1 MGRMPRQNRPLPFS
15 QPYEINWDFSMSWYQ
30 IPPSKILQYS
40 SFLAPTS
47 AKTLWQ
53 WRGRGKLI
61 QRRGNHLRSGFA
73 QKDFP
78 KLSQVHTS
86 EGMIHGNLKD
96 VSMVFLYGVV
106 LCDWSD

>member
-1 MGRMPRQNRPLPFS
+1 
-15 QPYEINWDFSMSWYQ
+15 MSWV
-30 IPPSKILQYS
+30 PNSTFKNPSNTAVC
-40 SFLAPTS
+40 LAPTS

-86 EGMIHGNLKD
+86 GGMIHENLKG
-96 VSMVFLYGVV
+96 VSMVFFYGVV